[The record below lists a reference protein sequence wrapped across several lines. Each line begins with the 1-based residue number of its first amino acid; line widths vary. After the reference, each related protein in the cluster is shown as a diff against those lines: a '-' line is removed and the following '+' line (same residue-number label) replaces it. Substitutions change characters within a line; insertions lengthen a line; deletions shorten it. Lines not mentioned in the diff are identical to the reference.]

1 MAETIDMKPL
11 FEAALARLAN
21 AVEENKRLEAL
32 GAETDFLIEKLH
44 DLAELVE
51 KEDSG
56 SG

>member
-32 GAETDFLIEKLH
+32 GAEIDGLIEK
-44 DLAELVE
+44 VE